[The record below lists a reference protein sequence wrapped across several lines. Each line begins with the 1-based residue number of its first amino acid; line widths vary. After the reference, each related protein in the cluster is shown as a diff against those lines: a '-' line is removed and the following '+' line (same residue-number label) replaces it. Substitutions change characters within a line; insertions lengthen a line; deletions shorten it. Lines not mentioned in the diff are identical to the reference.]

1 MANNIR
7 GAFGMP
13 IYGKGFAKYGT
24 MVKTKAEII
33 KSICELRDYRF
44 THDEMMRMTKNELLQ
59 YYPQFKED

>member
-1 MANNIR
+1 
-7 GAFGMP
+7 MP